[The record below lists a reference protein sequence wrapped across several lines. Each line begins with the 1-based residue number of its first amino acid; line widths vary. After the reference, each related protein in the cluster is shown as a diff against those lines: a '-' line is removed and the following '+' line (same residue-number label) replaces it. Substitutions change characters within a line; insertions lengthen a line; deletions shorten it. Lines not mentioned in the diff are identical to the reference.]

1 MRSFRQTSLVP
12 KWLVL
17 VIGGISCV
25 PAWAAGPATQPSEV
39 GKILVLPFTPVNK
52 TDSQPWLGRSVQQS
66 LVADLTMIA
75 PDHAFASEAEA
86 NDPDAAVAAGK
97 KADARYVVFGTF
109 TTVHSDVRLTGQVMD
124 VATGKA
130 VGGLKATGPVDD
142 IFVLED
148 GLARQIK
155 SRLGLT
161 PSRGSS
167 SGTAEATEPEP
178 MAPLRSEQA
187 PPADQ
192 YAQTYAP
199 PAPDY
204 NTYNYYY
211 TTSPDYGYGYDY
223 PYWGYP
229 VYGFAFT
236 GSSFGRFHHG
246 FHDGGFHGRF
256 GGSHFG
262 GGAHFGTHFGGG
274 GFHGGV
280 LVGGGFHG
288 GGRR

>member
-1 MRSFRQTSLVP
+1 MRSIRQTSVVP

-17 VIGGISCV
+17 TICGLLCA
-25 PAWAAGPATQPSEV
+25 PALAAGPATQPAEV

-52 TDSQPWLGRSVQQS
+52 TDAQPWLGRSVQQS
-66 LVADLTMIA
+66 LVADLTMVA
-75 PDHAFASEAEA
+75 PDHAFASDAEA
-86 NDPDAAVAAGK
+86 TDSDAAVAAGK
-97 KADARYVVFGTF
+97 KADARYVIFGTF
-109 TTVHSDVRLTGQVMD
+109 TTVHGDVRLTGQVMD
-124 VATGKA
+124 VTTGKA

-155 SRLGLT
+155 SRLSLA
-161 PSRGSS
+161 PSRELQSA
-167 SGTAEATEPEP
+167 TAQPTEPEP
-178 MAPLRSEQA
+178 MAPLRTEQA

-192 YAQTYAP
+192 YSQTYAP

-229 VYGFAFT
+229 AYGFGFI

-246 FHDGGFHGRF
+246 FHDGGFRGRF
-256 GGSHFG
+256 GGG
-262 GGAHFGTHFGGG
+262 RFGTHFGGG
-274 GFHGGV
+274 GFR
-280 LVGGGFHG
+280 GGFHG
-288 GGRR
+288 GFHSGGGFRGGRR